1 MGAAVEIVAVRPDS
15 REETEFIQLPLRLY
29 ADSPHYVP
37 WFERSMKNIIA
48 RRHPFFEHS
57 DGECFIARRDG
68 HTVGRVAMLEPKR
81 YNDYHKSR
89 DARFYFIELEDDQAV
104 ANALFD
110 HAAVWARARGLTDLV
125 GPQGFSSLAGSGI
138 LIHGFD
144 RTASMTMMPYQHA
157 YYRGLVEAAGFEK
170 EKDFHSPYLDA
181 STHDLTPKYARAAEI
196 AMKRGRFWIPDYR
209 TKRELRAVAQ
219 EIREAYNDAWR
230 ERDVFTPLTEAE
242 LDQLVDEL
250 LLVSDPSLIRV
261 LRSGDTMA
269 GFILA
274 FPDLSGAMVKAR
286 GKLNLLTY
294 LRLMWEKR
302 RTRRFLINGFGLR
315 PEYRGAGGTE
325 LLFFEITRILKERGV
340 EGAEMT
346 QIAADNEPMMANVE
360 RLNADIVKTH
370 RVYRKA
376 L

>member
-1 MGAAVEIVAVRPDS
+1 
-15 REETEFIQLPLRLY
+15 
-29 ADSPHYVP
+29 
-37 WFERSMKNIIA
+37 
-48 RRHPFFEHS
+48 
-57 DGECFIARRDG
+57 
-68 HTVGRVAMLEPKR
+68 
-81 YNDYHKSR
+81 
-89 DARFYFIELEDDQAV
+89 
-104 ANALFD
+104 
-110 HAAVWARARGLTDLV
+110 
-125 GPQGFSSLAGSGI
+125 
-138 LIHGFD
+138 
-144 RTASMTMMPYQHA
+144 
-157 YYRGLVEAAGFEK
+157 
-170 EKDFHSPYLDA
+170 
-181 STHDLTPKYARAAEI
+181 
-196 AMKRGRFWIPDYR
+196 
-209 TKRELRAVAQ
+209 VAQ

-274 FPDLSGAMVKAR
+274 FPDLSDAMVKAN
-286 GKLNLLTY
+286 GKLNLFTY
-294 LRLMWEKR
+294 LRLMREKR

-315 PEYRGAGGTE
+315 PEYRGSGGTE

-346 QIAADNEPMMANVE
+346 QIAADNGPMMANVE